1 MLQLLQIVTKVYY
14 KVRQVLQSVRQE
26 NKKQGEAPGKI
37 WEIPKE
43 SGETI
48 GER

>member
-1 MLQLLQIVTKVYY
+1 MS
-14 KVRQVLQSVRQE
+14 QVLQSVRQE

-48 GER
+48 SEKWGNVWGNWGNM